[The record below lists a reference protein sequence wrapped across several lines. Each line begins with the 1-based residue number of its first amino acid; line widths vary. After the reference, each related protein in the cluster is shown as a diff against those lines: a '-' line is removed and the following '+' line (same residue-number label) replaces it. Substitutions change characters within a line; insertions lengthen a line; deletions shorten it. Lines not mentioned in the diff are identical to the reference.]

1 MCVVELEDRFKILNA
16 VFRKFRD
23 VFVKRYRSQEL
34 GNFRELV
41 LTRLLGDR
49 SLKVIDALTG
59 CFCKFTCVGWS
70 SYEESGSCCLL
81 LFALGWG

>member
-16 VFRKFRD
+16 VFRKFRY
-23 VFVKRYRSQEL
+23 VFVKRDRPQEL

-49 SLKVIDALTG
+49 SLKVID
-59 CFCKFTCVGWS
+59 CFNR
-70 SYEESGSCCLL
+70 LL
-81 LFALGWG
+81 LQIHLRWLV

>member
-16 VFRKFRD
+16 VFRKFRY

-34 GNFRELV
+34 GNFRELI

-49 SLKVIDALTG
+49 SLKVID
-59 CFCKFTCVGWS
+59 CFNR
-70 SYEESGSCCLL
+70 LL
-81 LFALGWG
+81 LQIHLRWLV

>member
-23 VFVKRYRSQEL
+23 VFVKRYRPQEL
-34 GNFRELV
+34 GYFRELI

-49 SLKVIDALTG
+49 SLKVID
-59 CFCKFTCVGWS
+59 CFNR
-70 SYEESGSCCLL
+70 LL
-81 LFALGWG
+81 LQIHLRWLV